1 MPVHVWSRRNDKPCL
16 WARIHS
22 ELSADREWIYFI
34 FKTNNISRKPQVINH
49 KWVNAGDVVPQVRGE
64 KWRKNIWNDLAICLI
79 PFQSNSF
86 ITTHYYMTH
95 FLINLQP
102 SKLLL
107 FFIFSSLIPYIILSF
122 RKRHDWFPSLFQSF
136 FEKVRFFVCVSSRKR
151 LKDS

>member
-1 MPVHVWSRRNDKPCL
+1 MIRKNDKPCL

-22 ELSADREWIYFI
+22 ELSAGCEWIYFI

-64 KWRKNIWNDLAICLI
+64 KWRKNVRNDLAICLI

-86 ITTHYYMTH
+86 ITTHYMTC

-107 FFIFSSLIPYIILSF
+107 FFIFFCFHPEYNFIISKTTWLIFIVVSIIF
-122 RKRHDWFPSLFQSF
+122 RKGPLFP
-136 FEKVRFFVCVSSRKR
+136 R
-151 LKDS
+151 LSYIRNV